1 MKNYTMISRIRIN
14 FTMLNFV
21 DLVESK
27 KKFFC
32 RLNRSFMTLTSYKEK
47 YFFHFHPL
55 WK

>member
-27 KKFFC
+27 NYDF
-32 RLNRSFMTLTSYKEK
+32 L
-47 YFFHFHPL
+47 
-55 WK
+55 